1 MNDLRFAWRTFRK
14 APGPTLLAVI
24 AIALGIGANTA
35 IFSVVRAVLLKP
47 LPYASPDRLVALF
60 ESNATTGTARVD
72 TALANYETWR
82 DHTRSFE
89 NVAASA
95 YWVPALTSEGD
106 AEQLLA
112 GHVSELLQYSGRSS
126 GDRPRFHGSRG
137 SAGQEQCDHPQPP
150 ILDAAGSGGIR
161 RSLAEKWFWIKCPT
175 LS

>member
-1 MNDLRFAWRTFRK
+1 MVDSVDSVSRVANSYFVCSSQRRVRSGWACKRFYSVQDNRYDGAVSDLRFAWRTFRK

-24 AIALGIGANTA
+24 ALALGIGANTA

-89 NVAASA
+89 NVAAWRTG
-95 YWVPALTSEGD
+95 Y
-106 AEQLLA
+106 
-112 GHVSELLQYSGRSS
+112 
-126 GDRPRFHGSRG
+126 
-137 SAGQEQCDHPQPP
+137 
-150 ILDAAGSGGIR
+150 R
-161 RSLAEKWFWIKCPT
+161 RSQARATPSNSWPDT
-175 LS
+175 